1 MLSDSDFGSGTDD
14 QRFWSSGWTEPE
26 EDRSQPIGIDSQSEE
41 ENSDRPKCP
50 ICLVNSTLNV
60 QTNCG
65 HDFCLQCIFRMW
77 TSENSDNDE
86 DEVER
91 PFICP
96 MCRLTVTGLIWKGS
110 ANQMTPNEL
119 SEYNQLFR
127 NYKPQAR
134 QTSQKYS
141 SALIILYLLIFLQI
155 SPFLSE
161 RFTIH
166 PKANT
171 QKRNLRL

>member
-1 MLSDSDFGSGTDD
+1 MKTIFFLLRNGYYVKSLKTIFVSRMLSDSDFGSGTDD

-77 TSENSDNDE
+77 TSENSDNGNS
-86 DEVER
+86 
-91 PFICP
+91 
-96 MCRLTVTGLIWKGS
+96 L
-110 ANQMTPNEL
+110 
-119 SEYNQLFR
+119 
-127 NYKPQAR
+127 
-134 QTSQKYS
+134 
-141 SALIILYLLIFLQI
+141 
-155 SPFLSE
+155 
-161 RFTIH
+161 
-166 PKANT
+166 
-171 QKRNLRL
+171 

>member
-1 MLSDSDFGSGTDD
+1 
-14 QRFWSSGWTEPE
+14 
-26 EDRSQPIGIDSQSEE
+26 
-41 ENSDRPKCP
+41 
-50 ICLVNSTLNV
+50 
-60 QTNCG
+60 
-65 HDFCLQCIFRMW
+65 
-77 TSENSDNDE
+77 
-86 DEVER
+86 
-91 PFICP
+91 

-141 SALIILYLLIFLQI
+141 SGKFSLKFYKILRPVFKVVCRLKTIKALIILYLLIFLQI

>member
-1 MLSDSDFGSGTDD
+1 MKTIFFSRMLSDSDFGSGTDD

-77 TSENSDNDE
+77 TSENSDNGNS
-86 DEVER
+86 
-91 PFICP
+91 F
-96 MCRLTVTGLIWKGS
+96 
-110 ANQMTPNEL
+110 
-119 SEYNQLFR
+119 
-127 NYKPQAR
+127 
-134 QTSQKYS
+134 
-141 SALIILYLLIFLQI
+141 
-155 SPFLSE
+155 
-161 RFTIH
+161 
-166 PKANT
+166 
-171 QKRNLRL
+171 